1 MNFYLVFFLSSY
13 LLVFLGLA
21 GLFLTEELSSP
32 YLLLAAACLVL
43 GALGEA
49 RTRKGF
55 LPEIAANIAMLA
67 VFVLTLFPIFVLQA
81 PPLQELVHFLLALQ
95 AVKLLAPKKGRDW
108 LQLYLLSFFSLLAAA
123 ALSVEVSFAAIF
135 VCYLFAAPW
144 VLVLFHLKTATESA
158 GKIPDL
164 ESRLLSWSLFRL
176 VGGLN
181 VILLL
186 LTLFFFVSFPRM
198 GTGFFGNSWATGSAV
213 TGFSDHLALGEVA
226 EIQKNNAVAMR
237 VSIEPRVPQRGEFY
251 WRGVALDFFDG
262 RKWRKS
268 SSDTTPLKR
277 RGESYLVG
285 EPVSNTALLVR
296 QRITLEPSGSAAFFT
311 LSGPVAVSGRIPYVF
326 QDSLGN
332 LQSAFP
338 LPFQI
343 SYEVLS
349 HPEAGRQGG
358 IPTSN
363 ALQLPA
369 TDSRII
375 QLSHRVADGTNDEV
389 KKARALERYL
399 RETYRYS
406 LTDLPVGE
414 GDPLAVFLF
423 DIRQG
428 NCEYF
433 ASSLA
438 VMLRSLGIPSRV
450 VNGYLGGEWNPYGE
464 YYLIRQSNAHSW
476 VEAYFADRGWV
487 TLDPTPPVPRPSGS
501 DLFSSFTHLVDF
513 LRMRWYRHV
522 INFSFGDQYQIFTAI
537 KRPDIWFG
545 SGLRHFSLTE
555 LRKWLPAFTSSWI
568 GLPLLLGCLALG
580 WHWLKK
586 IKSGKKA
593 YARNLTFQATE
604 RYQRLLALLRKKN
617 LIKKAGETA
626 DEFSQR
632 AEGGGIGLVK
642 EFTGLYQQ
650 ARFSGRRDFSDG
662 LNKMDQILLQLRQ

>member
-1 MNFYLVFFLSSY
+1 M
-13 LLVFLGLA
+13 
-21 GLFLTEELSSP
+21 
-32 YLLLAAACLVL
+32 
-43 GALGEA
+43 
-49 RTRKGF
+49 
-55 LPEIAANIAMLA
+55 
-67 VFVLTLFPIFVLQA
+67 
-81 PPLQELVHFLLALQ
+81 
-95 AVKLLAPKKGRDW
+95 
-108 LQLYLLSFFSLLAAA
+108 
-123 ALSVEVSFAAIF
+123 
-135 VCYLFAAPW
+135 
-144 VLVLFHLKTATESA
+144 
-158 GKIPDL
+158 
-164 ESRLLSWSLFRL
+164 
-176 VGGLN
+176 
-181 VILLL
+181 ILLL
-186 LTLFFFVSFPRM
+186 LTLFFFVSFPRL
-198 GTGFFGNSWATGSAV
+198 GAGFFGNSWATGSAV

-237 VSIEPRVPQRGEFY
+237 VSMEPRAPQRGEFY

-262 RKWRKS
+262 RKWQKS

-296 QRITLEPSGSAAFFT
+296 QRITLEPSGSAALFT

-349 HPEAGRQGG
+349 HPEEGLRERPGND
-358 IPTSN
+358 S
-363 ALQLPA
+363 LQLST
-369 TDSRII
+369 TDARII
-375 QLSHRVADGTNDEV
+375 QLAQRITNDIPEQV
-389 KKARALERYL
+389 KKARALERHL
-399 RETYRYS
+399 RESYRYS
-406 LTDLPVGE
+406 LKGLPVGDR
-414 GDPLAVFLF
+414 DPLAVFLF
-423 DIRQG
+423 EDRQG

-464 YYLIRQSNAHSW
+464 YLLIRQSNAHSW

-487 TLDPTPPVPRPSGS
+487 TLDPTPPILRPSGS
-501 DLFSSFTHLVDF
+501 DLLSSFTHLVDF

-537 KRPDIWFG
+537 KRPDVWFG
-545 SGLRHFSLTE
+545 SGIRHFSLAE
-555 LRKWLPAFTSSWI
+555 LRKWLPTFTSSWI
-568 GLPLLLGCLALG
+568 GLPLLLGCLAIG

-632 AEGGGIGLVK
+632 AEGDGIGLVK